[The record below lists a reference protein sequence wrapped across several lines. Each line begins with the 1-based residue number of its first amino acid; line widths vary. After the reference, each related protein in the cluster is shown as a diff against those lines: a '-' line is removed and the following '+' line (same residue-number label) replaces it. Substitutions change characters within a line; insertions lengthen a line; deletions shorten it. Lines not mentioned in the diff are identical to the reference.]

1 MDIEVNPRG
10 IVGRSVGRGFL
21 LRHFSRAR
29 SQVEE
34 AEPRF
39 SKTLD
44 SASLDQS
51 LSAFPSYVFL
61 SCREGEFYGIPK
73 EQLSRED
80 RGSAIHRRTESAL
93 GKR

>member
-21 LRHFSRAR
+21 LRRFSRAR
-29 SQVEE
+29 SQE